1 LYVQSKEFGTQVTDV
16 EPSARQNTKMAKYS
30 LTRRISVFTAAL
42 FLSVASVAEQ
52 TSYAPADL
60 YEYETFVLENGLR
73 VFLNNRGKSPNAV
86 MRLVVG
92 TGMNDYPCDKRE
104 LPHLVEH
111 LMFSGFGELNETDLD
126 SFITE
131 WGASWNAYTY
141 SYRTTY
147 DLKIYSRFLDK
158 VTILLTTM
166 FEETQITQDELEAAR
181 TIVHAEAGGVAGT
194 IRKYFYKNGIFEGD
208 VERAYRRYAPGSHE
222 WCETP
227 IDANSIDLSDVEHFM
242 ETQHN
247 PSNMT
252 LIVVGNFDIEAFKEV
267 LDYTFAALEE
277 RAGSEE
283 SRNMAPV
290 QFIETDYHTR
300 TGALVGQEGYA
311 CLEFG
316 VPEWTA
322 PERATIVLI
331 SEYLETTLFEELR
344 TNLGLSYD
352 PSVGIS
358 DFGQF
363 STLMLDASTATENLD
378 EAMGVMETLV
388 EDIRTEG
395 IPENELDH
403 LRQSK
408 LYRIA
413 AAYESN
419 YSVADFYE
427 RNLLRWQLDGA
438 FPDLDSFY
446 ADVTT
451 EDTIAVAQ
459 KYLIPERALRYT
471 SRPTFSYSGFA
482 GLAAVPLLGIV
493 AFRVRRRKKN
503 NHQL

>member
-1 LYVQSKEFGTQVTDV
+1 
-16 EPSARQNTKMAKYS
+16 M
-30 LTRRISVFTAAL
+30 AAL
-42 FLSVASVAEQ
+42 LASTATLAEP

-60 YEYETFVLENGLR
+60 YEYETFVLENGMR
-73 VFLNNRGKSPNAV
+73 VFLNNRGKSPNAA

-111 LMFSGFGELNETDLD
+111 LMFSGYDDISESDLD
-126 SFITE
+126 GMIAD

-147 DLKIYSRFLDK
+147 DLKIYSRFLNK

-166 FEETQITQDELEAAR
+166 FEETQITQEELDSAR

-208 VERAYRRYAPGSHE
+208 VERAYRRYVPGSHE

-227 IDANSIDLSDVEHFM
+227 IDANFIDLDDIDRYMH
-242 ETQHN
+242 TQHN

-252 LIVVGNFDIEAFKEV
+252 LIVVGNFDIEGFKEV

-283 SRNMAPV
+283 SRKPGPIEFV
-290 QFIETDYHTR
+290 ETDYHTR
-300 TGALVGQEGYA
+300 TGALVGQQGYA

-322 PERATIVLI
+322 PERATLVLI
-331 SEYLETTLFEELR
+331 SEYLETKLFEELR
-344 TNLGLSYD
+344 TELGLSYD
-352 PSVGIS
+352 PSVSIS

-363 STLMLDASTATENLD
+363 STLMLDASVATENLD
-378 EAMGVMETLV
+378 EAMEVMEDLIEDVLV
-388 EDIRTEG
+388 EG
-395 IPENELDH
+395 VPESELDH
-403 LRQSK
+403 IRQAK

-427 RNLLRWQLDGA
+427 RNLLRWQLEGA
-438 FPDLDSFY
+438 FPDLNSFY

-451 EDTIAVAQ
+451 EETIAVAQ

-471 SRPTFSYSGFA
+471 SRPMFSYGGFA
-482 GLAAVPLLGIV
+482 GLAAVPLLGMV
-493 AFRVRRRKKN
+493 AFRVRRRQKYKD
-503 NHQL
+503 QL